1 MSLIKTTDATVEPVS
16 LQEAK
21 LHLRVITY
29 PTDVAAHPEDALI
42 GALITTARTE
52 CENRIQR
59 SLIETTW
66 TLTLDTF
73 PRCDFVRLQ
82 RGPIISLGS
91 IKYIDTDGAQ
101 QTLDP
106 ATYRLSGHLV
116 EPVDSWPATEARLG
130 AVEIVYTAGYGTT
143 AADVPAPIKS
153 WILLA
158 LGDLYANRE
167 RSAERPVVAQGFA
180 DFLLDEYKVWAV

>member
-1 MSLIKTTDATVEPVS
+1 MSLIKTTDATVEPVT

-21 LHLRVITY
+21 LHLRVIADLA
-29 PTDVAAHPEDALI
+29 DVAAHPDDALI
-42 GALITTARTE
+42 EALITAARTD

-66 TLTLDTF
+66 TLTLDNF

-82 RGPIISLGS
+82 RGPIMSLDG
-91 IKYIDTDGAQ
+91 IEYIDTDGAQ

-106 ATYRLSGHLV
+106 TTYRLSGHLV
-116 EPVDSWPATEARLG
+116 EPVESWPATEARLG

-143 AADVPAPIKS
+143 AAQVPAPVKS